1 MRMKRKLLMLAAA
14 VLIAALLAG
23 CDLPYFDFNTI
34 TVKYDLERDVFR
46 TYKDH
51 EVRRDG
57 RYLEIIYLREVFR
70 GVYDLDDFTVVV
82 RDSANKIVES
92 VANPYEED
100 GVMFGIFLHIPDVGR
115 KDLTISIFLKK

>member
-1 MRMKRKLLMLAAA
+1 MKRKLLMLAAA

-34 TVKYDLERDVFR
+34 TVKYDLEEDVFR

-82 RDSANKIVES
+82 RDSANKIVEP

>member
-1 MRMKRKLLMLAAA
+1 MRVKRKLLMLAAA

-34 TVKYDLERDVFR
+34 TVKYDLEEDVFR

-82 RDSANKIVES
+82 RDSANKIVEP

>member
-1 MRMKRKLLMLAAA
+1 MRVKRKLLMLAAA

-82 RDSANKIVES
+82 RDSANKIVEP